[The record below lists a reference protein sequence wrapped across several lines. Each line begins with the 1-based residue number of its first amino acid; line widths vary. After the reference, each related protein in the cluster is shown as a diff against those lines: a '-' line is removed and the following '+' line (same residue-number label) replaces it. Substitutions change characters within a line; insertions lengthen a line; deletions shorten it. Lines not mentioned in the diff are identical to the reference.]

1 MEVRLLTDHHSE
13 LAAQA
18 EIYLEELRAATAAAH
33 DRLRAGLLRLQPQAQ
48 DDEPMLQGDDR
59 FPPELDPIFATREFD
74 VPPAA
79 VGGLVDFGAD
89 LQAGADDIPVWK
101 D

>member
-1 MEVRLLTDHHSE
+1 MRLL
-13 LAAQA
+13 
-18 EIYLEELRAATAAAH
+18 
-33 DRLRAGLLRLQPQAQ
+33 PQAAPGEPPAEQ
-48 DDEPMLQGDDR
+48 LDDEQ

-74 VPPAA
+74 VPPQA

-89 LQAGADDIPVWK
+89 TETDADGIPIWK

>member
-1 MEVRLLTDHHSE
+1 MAGHAE
-13 LAAQA
+13 AINAQA
-18 EIYLEELRAATAAAH
+18 EAYLEELRAATAAAH
-33 DRLRAGLLRLQPQAQ
+33 ERLRAGLLRLQPQAN
-48 DDEPMLQGDDR
+48 DDEPMLEGGGEG

-79 VGGLVDFGAD
+79 VGGLVDFSVDSQSDAD
-89 LQAGADDIPVWK
+89 GIPVWK

>member
-1 MEVRLLTDHHSE
+1 VVRLRPEAADAPPALEPE
-13 LAAQA
+13 L
-18 EIYLEELRAATAAAH
+18 
-33 DRLRAGLLRLQPQAQ
+33 
-48 DDEPMLQGDDR
+48 DDQE

-74 VPPAA
+74 VPAQA

-89 LQAGADDIPVWK
+89 TETDADGIPIWK

>member
-1 MEVRLLTDHHSE
+1 M
-13 LAAQA
+13 
-18 EIYLEELRAATAAAH
+18 LEGGGE
-33 DRLRAGLLRLQPQAQ
+33 G
-48 DDEPMLQGDDR
+48 

-79 VGGLVDFGAD
+79 VGGLVDFSVDSQSDAD
-89 LQAGADDIPVWK
+89 GIPVWK